1 MSDNRQPKNPD
12 FLAHLAGIG
21 VSQGHFEEL
30 DRYASGKKRIAQVS
44 EYILTDHPDLLKESG
59 KLDSCGSRLYF
70 HHWNEPGIDLYRLAG
85 GFTCRMHLL
94 CVCCAM
100 RRSAKL
106 VRAFDEAIR
115 WVLNQ
120 NPHYVA
126 VLITKTVLNGE
137 SLSERFTHI
146 TSAHRQLCQWRRE
159 AFVKSRRP
167 VLRPTIYRHVKGA
180 AGSYEFKRGGN
191 SGLWHPHM
199 HEIAILDSRDFDF
212 SSVEE
217 EYSRQ
222 QVNEQGHKLV
232 DADGIP
238 LWETC
243 TKTIWKP
250 LDFESQLAQEWW
262 MITGDS
268 YIVDVRRLDVQDTTD
283 FLVAVCE
290 AFKYALKVNEL
301 EFADQIEG
309 YRTLK
314 GRRLVYSYGCLH
326 GVVVPDEAFD
336 TVEDMLLDR
345 PYVEIVYQ
353 YCFKKTKYFH
363 TETHEGDEM
372 LYIRNT
378 QTGQVKLTA
387 KGKRV
392 MCSKHFTP
400 DQVKDWVEQQQD
412 NSTFNEEF

>member
-1 MSDNRQPKNPD
+1 MSEKRRPKNPD
-12 FLAHLAGIG
+12 FLAHLGREG
-21 VSQGHFEEL
+21 GSQGHLEEL
-30 DRYASGKKRIAQVS
+30 DRYASGKKRMAQVS

-70 HHWNEPGIDLYRLAG
+70 HRWNEPGIDLYRLAG

-106 VRAFDEAIR
+106 VRAYDQAIR
-115 WVLNQ
+115 WVLKQ

-137 SLSERFTHI
+137 SLGDRFTHI
-146 TSAHRQLCQWRRE
+146 TSAHQYLMRR
-159 AFVKSRRP
+159 RRNA
-167 VLRPTIYRHVKGA
+167 LTSGRRIDLFPTVYRHVKGA

-199 HEIAILDSRDFDF
+199 HEIAILDSRDFVF
-212 SSVEE
+212 SQVEE
-217 EYSRQ
+217 QYTRL
-222 QVNEQGHKLV
+222 VADEQG
-232 DADGIP
+232 GSSF
-238 LWETC
+238 ETC
-243 TKTIWKP
+243 TKKIFKP
-250 LDFESQLAQEWW
+250 LDFEAQLAQEWW

-268 YIVDVRRLDVQDTTD
+268 FVVDVRRLDVQDTTD

-301 EFADQIEG
+301 AFADQIEG

-336 TVEDMLLDR
+336 TVEDLLLDR

-353 YCFKKTKYFH
+353 YCHRKTKYFH
-363 TETHEGDEM
+363 TETHEADEM
-372 LYIRNT
+372 LYIRDKM
-378 QTGQVKLTA
+378 TGKVKLTA
-387 KGKRV
+387 KGKLV
-392 MCSKHFTP
+392 MCSKHFTGA
-400 DQVKDWVEQQQD
+400 QVKDWVEQKD
-412 NSTFNEEF
+412 YNSTFNEEF